1 MPGNP
6 GVVWGDASVLSAPN
20 TVCILMEQTV
30 HKQCTGWMVGQTEV
44 HNHKKKKSFW
54 LLEDR
59 EGAIPCT
66 KPFLDYQ
73 LKYQN

>member
-20 TVCILMEQTV
+20 TVFILMEQTV

-44 HNHKKKKSFW
+44 HNHKKKK
-54 LLEDR
+54 
-59 EGAIPCT
+59 I
-66 KPFLDYQ
+66 FLALRGQRRRDSLHQ
-73 LKYQN
+73 ARP